1 MNMEIIRGLI
11 DDVGRHIQETGI
23 HQCYLCSR
31 EKENNCEASKYC
43 TGENCG
49 YMIGGERERR

>member
-1 MNMEIIRGLI
+1 MEIIRGLI